1 MARVFNE
8 GSRWDRKRELK
19 DRMLA
24 WLAAKLGVGP
34 SLGNVYYVA
43 VADSL
48 YEANLLGMGI
58 KSSEIVHSLAAG
70 EDLLTTG
77 QNDVLCVAGG
87 SIITETAECD
97 WDKSMTHLVG
107 LGGPQKA
114 SPDVG
119 TGFTNATATVGAVI
133 HNTGTGNQ
141 FHDITL
147 TNAGAGAAALTAFKN
162 AGPGTFLKGCQIV
175 GMMGATAC
183 DTTLASSLEIAIN
196 GYYFQAE
203 DCVFGTSDYQ
213 AQGSDTNGVLL
224 FSCTTSSSRPSDG
237 LFRNCKF
244 NTQIA
249 AATRCMIYM
258 ASEGLDRDWT
268 FDNCIFYAFATNHA
282 VAMNQ
287 VLGGTCGSTHD
298 ITFKH
303 CAGINITAWKT
314 DTDGCTWTIEGDST
328 VKGGVGIAS
337 T

>member
-8 GSRWDRKRELK
+8 GSRFDRKRELK

-24 WLAAKLGVGP
+24 WISYKLGVGP

-48 YEANLLGMGI
+48 YEDNLLAMGI
-58 KSSEIVHSLAAG
+58 KSSEIVASLALG

-87 SIITETAECD
+87 SIITETASCT
-97 WDKSMTHLVG
+97 WDKSMTHMVG

-114 SPDVG
+114 SPDIG
-119 TGFTNATATVGAVI
+119 TGFTNATATVANVI
-133 HNTGTGNQ
+133 NNTGTGNQ
-141 FHDITL
+141 FHDVTL
-147 TNAGAGAAALTAFKN
+147 TNAGAGASALTAFKN
-162 AGPGTFLKGCQIV
+162 NGPGTFLSGCQIV

-183 DTTLASSLEIAIN
+183 DTTLASSLEIASS
-196 GYYFQAE
+196 GYYFEAR

-213 AQGSDTNGVLL
+213 TQGSDTNGVVL
-224 FSCTTSSSRPSDG
+224 FSNTTVGARPSDG
-237 LFRNCKF
+237 IFKRCQFK
-244 NTQIA
+244 TWIA
-249 AATRCMIYM
+249 AASRCIIYM

-268 FDNCIFYAFATNHA
+268 FDDCIFYAFATNHA

-287 VLGGTCGSTHD
+287 VVGGTCSSTHD

-314 DTDGCTWTIEGDST
+314 DTDGCTWTVSPDAT
-328 VKGGVGIAS
+328 AKGGVTIAS